1 MKNLILFFAL
11 IMLSCSD
18 NKKENLYNIIDEI
31 LIDEIEMGAKDL
43 DLKIVSLK
51 KAKDDNTFTAND
63 SIWVYKSEI
72 KELEQKIKELKDYT
86 YYTDKTIFE
95 LNGKFYFAPASR
107 VNTFSNAYPDA
118 IIKTGSFEEKKQIF
132 NEDRLSR
139 LKDYE
144 KEISSLNLNIER
156 LNLEPEKIIF
166 NYYEVKLSII
176 YNPYEKVKV
185 KKTYKYIISF
195 GLDNR
200 VFDYD
205 DFYNRFDLTERMLLK
220 NGYGRPD

>member
-1 MKNLILFFAL
+1 MKKLLFLFAL
-11 IMLSCSD
+11 ILISCSD

-43 DLKIVSLK
+43 DLEIISLK
-51 KAKDDNTFTAND
+51 KDNAFTAND

-72 KELEQKIKELKDYT
+72 KELEQKIKERKDYT
-86 YYTDKTIFE
+86 YYTDKNIFE
-95 LNGKFYFAPASR
+95 VNGKFIIVTPSA
-107 VNTFSNAYPDA
+107 VNAFLRQYPNA
-118 IIKTGSFEEKKQIF
+118 IIKTGSFEEKKQFF
-132 NEDRLSR
+132 NEDRLSK
-139 LKDYE
+139 LMDYE
-144 KEISSLNLNIER
+144 KEISNLNLNIER

-166 NYYEVKLSII
+166 NNYEVKLSII
-176 YNPYEKVKV
+176 YNPFEEVKV

-195 GLDNR
+195 GLDNQ

-205 DFYNRFDLTERMLLK
+205 EFPYWFDLTERILLK

>member
-1 MKNLILFFAL
+1 MKKLLFLYALIL
-11 IMLSCSD
+11 ISCSD

-43 DLKIVSLK
+43 DLEIVSLK
-51 KAKDDNTFTAND
+51 KDNAFTAND

-72 KELEQKIKELKDYT
+72 KELEQKIKERKDYT
-86 YYTDKTIFE
+86 YYTDKNIFE
-95 LNGKFYFAPASR
+95 VNGEFVIVTPSAVDAFLRK
-107 VNTFSNAYPDA
+107 YPNA
-118 IIKTGSFEEKKQIF
+118 IIKTGSFEEKKQFF
-132 NEDRLSR
+132 NEDRLSK
-139 LKDYE
+139 LMDYE

-176 YNPYEKVKV
+176 YNPFEEVKV
-185 KKTYKYIISF
+185 KKTYKYNVSF

-205 DFYNRFDLTERMLLK
+205 EFYYWFDLTERMLLK

>member
-1 MKNLILFFAL
+1 MKKLLFLFAL
-11 IMLSCSD
+11 ILISCSD

-43 DLKIVSLK
+43 DLEIISLK
-51 KAKDDNTFTAND
+51 KDNAFTAND
-63 SIWVYKSEI
+63 SIWIYKSEI
-72 KELEQKIKELKDYT
+72 KELEQKIKERKDYT
-86 YYTDKTIFE
+86 YYTDKNIFE
-95 LNGKFYFAPASR
+95 VNGKFIIVTPSA
-107 VNTFSNAYPDA
+107 VNAFLRKYPNAT
-118 IIKTGSFEEKKQIF
+118 IKTGSFEEKKQFF
-132 NEDRLSR
+132 NEHRLSK
-139 LKDYE
+139 LMDYE

-176 YNPYEKVKV
+176 YNPFDEVKV
-185 KKTYKYIISF
+185 KKTYKYNVSF

>member
-11 IMLSCSD
+11 ITLSCSD

-51 KAKDDNTFTAND
+51 KAKDYNTFTAND

-107 VNTFSNAYPDA
+107 VNTFSNAYPNA

-139 LKDYE
+139 LMDYE

-176 YNPYEKVKV
+176 YNPYEEVKV

-205 DFYNRFDLTERMLLK
+205 DFYNHFDLTERMLLK

>member
-31 LIDEIEMGAKDL
+31 LIEEIEMGAKDL

-51 KAKDDNTFTAND
+51 KAKDYNTFTAND

-107 VNTFSNAYPDA
+107 VNTFSNAYPNA
-118 IIKTGSFEEKKQIF
+118 MIKTGSFEEKKQIF

-139 LKDYE
+139 LMDYE

-176 YNPYEKVKV
+176 YNPYEEVKV

-205 DFYNRFDLTERMLLK
+205 DFYNHFDLTERMLLK

>member
-51 KAKDDNTFTAND
+51 KAKDYNTFTAND

-107 VNTFSNAYPDA
+107 VNTFSNAYPNA

-139 LKDYE
+139 LMDYE

-176 YNPYEKVKV
+176 YNPYEEVKV

-205 DFYNRFDLTERMLLK
+205 DFYNHFDLTERMLLK